1 MVFTNDYSTENGA
14 DVTES
19 TLKQQTTSVTTS
31 PPVFSEPPEDQ
42 ENNVSRDLTELILSR
57 PTTKIVFQTVANL
70 TVRIIMIQNPTVRE

>member
-57 PTTKIVFQTVANL
+57 PTTKIVF
-70 TVRIIMIQNPTVRE
+70 